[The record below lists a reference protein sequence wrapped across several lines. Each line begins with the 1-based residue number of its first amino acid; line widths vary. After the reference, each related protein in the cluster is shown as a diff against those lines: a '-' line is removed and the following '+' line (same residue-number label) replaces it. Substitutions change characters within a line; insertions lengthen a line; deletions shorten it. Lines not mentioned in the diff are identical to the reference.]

1 MLFRPSFVRTAL
13 PALFLL
19 FVSQAVAQDP
29 KPKVVLYKDRLAA
42 QFDTVDCVK
51 NVFKINPL
59 LFFRGEIPL
68 YYERALTPKLSLE
81 LGVGFTYRNYLALSF
96 VGDDADD
103 FGAGTKIIARPSF
116 HIAARFYL
124 QDDLEPQGFYL
135 QPEFAHLRYSKDIST
150 KMDTTGVFTGES
162 LLDDRTYNDLRF
174 LAGYQMLSGSSNWMV
189 DFYGGLALRS
199 RNMVVVKENHDVT
212 AETYTYTVTETTDA
226 IPAIFLGV
234 KFGLGF

>member
-1 MLFRPSFVRTAL
+1 MSFRPSFLRAAL

-19 FVSQAVAQDP
+19 FVLQAAAQDP

-68 YYERALTPKLSLE
+68 YYERALTPKLSIE
-81 LGVGFTYRNYLALSF
+81 LGIGVTYRNYLALSF

-103 FGAGTKIIARPSF
+103 FGAGTKIIPRLSF
-116 HIAARFYL
+116 HIAPRFYF

-135 QPEFAHLRYSKDIST
+135 QPEFAHLQYSKEISL

-162 LLDDRTYNDLRF
+162 LLDERTYDDLRL
-174 LAGYQMLSGSSNWMV
+174 LAGYQILSGSSNWMV
-189 DFYGGLALRS
+189 DFYGGLAVRS

-212 AETYTYTVTETTDA
+212 AETYTYTVTETSDV

-234 KFGLGF
+234 KFGVGF

>member
-1 MLFRPSFVRTAL
+1 MLFRPSFLRAGL

-19 FVSQAVAQDP
+19 FVLQAAAQDP

-68 YYERALTPKLSLE
+68 YYERALTPNLSLE
-81 LGVGFTYRNYLALSF
+81 LGVGVTLRNYLALSF

-103 FGAGTKIIARPSF
+103 FGAGTKIIPRPSF
-116 HIAARFYL
+116 HIAARFYF

-150 KMDTTGVFTGES
+150 KMDSTGVFTGES
-162 LLDDRTYNDLRF
+162 LLDDRTYNDLRL
-174 LAGYQMLSGSSNWMV
+174 LAGYQVLSGSSNWMV
-189 DFYGGLALRS
+189 DFYGGFALRS

-226 IPAIFLGV
+226 VPAIFLGV
-234 KFGLGF
+234 KFGVGF